1 MIKRNLKGIV
11 IVTISTL
18 SAFILSIVLKN
29 ILLVLTTPTAYSPIQ
44 NSSDFAMS
52 DIFEYISND
61 ANFSY
66 ISNDIVIV
74 ATDGCNRQEIASII
88 DTINTY
94 NPKVIG
100 LDVIFK
106 QQQYNDS
113 ALISTINKC
122 NQIVLPYDMGYNTQS
137 DVFFVQDSSY
147 FYNDLKHVNLGAINL
162 SGNSIRNVIRR
173 FKNHFCTQT
182 DSVNSFSYLI
192 ANLYSNDNTNKL
204 NERPDDGLIAYR
216 GREIEK
222 FTKEE
227 FISLEDKNLTIQNKI
242 VLLGDIN
249 SNSDMH
255 TTPIKEEVAGVVIH
269 AHIIDTILNGLY
281 IKEASNL
288 LNYSIAILMTLLF
301 CGFTYYVRV
310 NVKYAGRLL
319 IRTVQFGLI
328 ITYIIIGYFLYSVC
342 NYYIN
347 FSISVLM
354 TGISILMLD
363 ITSGFHGLYTLM
375 TKKIAK

>member
-1 MIKRNLKGIV
+1 MIKRNIKGFA

-18 SAFILSIVLKN
+18 SAFILSILLKN
-29 ILLVLTTPTAYSPIQ
+29 ILLVLTSPTAYSPIQ

-52 DIFEYISND
+52 DIFEYLSND
-61 ANFSY
+61 ANYSY
-66 ISNDIVIV
+66 ISNDIVII

-88 DTINTY
+88 DTINSY
-94 NPKVIG
+94 NPTVIG

-106 QQQYNDS
+106 QQQDTDS
-113 ALISTINKC
+113 ALISAINKC
-122 NQIVLPYDMGYNTQS
+122 SQIVLPYALEYDTQS
-137 DVFFVQDSSY
+137 NVFFVQDSSY
-147 FYNDLKHVNLGAINL
+147 FYNELKSANFGVINL

-173 FKNHFCTQT
+173 FKNYFCTQT
-182 DSVNSFSYLI
+182 DSINSFSYMI
-192 ANLYSNDNTNKL
+192 AKLHSNDNSSNYIENQ
-204 NERPDDGLIAYR
+204 NEGLITYS
-216 GREIEK
+216 GRDIEH
-222 FTKEE
+222 FTKDE
-227 FISLEDKNLTIQNKI
+227 FLSLEDKNLKIRNKI

-255 TTPIKEEVAGVVIH
+255 TTPIKEEEAGVVIH

-281 IKEASNL
+281 IKEASNM

-319 IRTVQFGLI
+319 IRAVQFGLI